1 MAHEQCSLTAPYRS
15 TRCGGCVDSITIN
28 DGWLVARRN
37 DVYGKMLAGGQGMES
52 TNTLDTP
59 ANVDAEYE
67 VAIDRYLHEMERLR
81 DDMEARQQR
90 IEQMQAETQ
99 ALLAQLEQLRA
110 A

>member
-1 MAHEQCSLTAPYRS
+1 MEDT
-15 TRCGGCVDSITIN
+15 TI
-28 DGWLVARRN
+28 
-37 DVYGKMLAGGQGMES
+37 
-52 TNTLDTP
+52 LDAP

-67 VAIDRYLHEMERLR
+67 AAIDRNLHEMERLR